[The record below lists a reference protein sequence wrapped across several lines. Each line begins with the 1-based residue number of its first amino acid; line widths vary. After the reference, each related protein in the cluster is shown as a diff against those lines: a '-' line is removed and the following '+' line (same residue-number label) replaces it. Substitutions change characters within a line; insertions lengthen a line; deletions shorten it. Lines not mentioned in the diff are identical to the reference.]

1 MTWLTLRGLA
11 GKRLM
16 APKCTSA
23 QSLACLIFSIVVY
36 VKVLGRA
43 WGTYTMETFHLLYVD
58 RCVAFATHNPWN
70 NESDEW
76 WNITPLKKWIK
87 NMIFLGDPAVRQN
100 IPTLGF
106 CGVFWHAAPLRL
118 HPMRTCPS
126 PDPNWAINT
135 SVRCNISNAVQPNNK
150 VLHKVHFTLYTQECG
165 VVTQRE
171 VSLRPS
177 SICSM
182 FLKHWQRRLLPLL
195 SWREFLYVWGLREAD
210 QSPGRKHSVQEC
222 RAQGHFAWR
231 LC

>member
-1 MTWLTLRGLA
+1 MHQCPITRLPHLFNCRLCEGAWTGMRNIHNGNIPSVVCGQMCGLHY
-11 GKRLM
+11 
-16 APKCTSA
+16 P
-23 QSLACLIFSIVVY
+23 Q
-36 VKVLGRA
+36 
-43 WGTYTMETFHLLYVD
+43 
-58 RCVAFATHNPWN
+58 
-70 NESDEW
+70 
-76 WNITPLKKWIK
+76 PLKQLSRSYMKYYTIK
-87 NMIFLGDPAVRQN
+87 KMNKKHDFFVIQQCGKN

-150 VLHKVHFTLYTQECG
+150 VLHKVHFTLYTQECS

-182 FLKHWQRRLLPLL
+182 FLKHWQHRLLPVL

-210 QSPGRKHSVQEC
+210 QSPGRKHLVQEC
-222 RAQGHFAWR
+222 RVQGHFACR